1 MRAVLVILPLI
12 LFARCGSNACADV
25 RGTCVSLLVRG
36 NNAAGARMTVNRFI
50 VSAAGMTQT
59 ISSSRTYTLPVA
71 VGISFSTPQSF
82 LQIDVVASLDGATVG
97 GGSTSVTVV
106 NGRTVDAEVVLSP
119 STAVPLQ

>member
-1 MRAVLVILPLI
+1 
-12 LFARCGSNACADV
+12 
-25 RGTCVSLLVRG
+25 
-36 NNAAGARMTVNRFI
+36 MTVNRFI